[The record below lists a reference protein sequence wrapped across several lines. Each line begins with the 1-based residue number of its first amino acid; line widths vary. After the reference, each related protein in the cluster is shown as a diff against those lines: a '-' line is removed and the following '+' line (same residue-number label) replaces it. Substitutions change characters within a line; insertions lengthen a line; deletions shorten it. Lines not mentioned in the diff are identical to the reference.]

1 MNEQWIVSFPDGA
14 EIPFHSERDARS
26 FSVRYGANPP
36 TGCSRT
42 FDERVKPR
50 PENNH
55 HEGNMTLQ
63 EHTEME
69 KEAVGWAAIGGQE
82 AMDCADRIRQSITA
96 DRMDIWDRTG
106 VRPWDPIGS
115 RATEQ

>member
-1 MNEQWIVSFPDGA
+1 MKWIVSFPDGA
-14 EIPFHSERDARS
+14 EIPFQSEREALL

-36 TGCSRT
+36 TGCSR
-42 FDERVKPR
+42 
-50 PENNH
+50 
-55 HEGNMTLQ
+55 Q

-69 KEAVGWAAIGGQE
+69 KEAAEWAAIGGQE
-82 AMDCADRIRQSITA
+82 AMDCADRIRQQITA
-96 DRMDIWDRTG
+96 SRMEIWDRTG